1 MSVASQPAS
10 PADIPGQRA
19 RFLAAGTKN
28 GVVLV
33 WDVRASV
40 SRSSEYSNNIEPL
53 RIIYT
58 DSPEISSLALTSLYL
73 VAGGN
78 DGLVQAWD
86 PLASTMSPITTL
98 HSRHASR
105 ARRRLVQAQASA
117 QGVGINMFAAGAVC
131 LDPDPTVLRGAV
143 SLGNQLRWW
152 SFSSSAAD
160 QYKSSKRRLRRT
172 ERGTNQAND
181 RFAGTGRVN
190 FKGYIEN
197 EKFELEREKIQ
208 RQKQAERKAAR
219 YGTELLED
227 EDEALAYALLLSQE
241 NAEAEEKKRR
251 ESEFI
256 ELSRQDTIKPSV
268 QSSSNNGTSTSEEDL
283 DPEIAEAIRL
293 SLAEGNESDPF
304 WSDSTDPS
312 PFDIPIK
319 YAKGKKSASNSP
331 WGTPA
336 KHGKGA
342 GGSGVGNELSDLEFA
357 MQLSLAEEQSRK
369 EMEEDQFPALSPRPG
384 GGKGKGKARGW

>member
-1 MSVASQPAS
+1 
-10 PADIPGQRA
+10 
-19 RFLAAGTKN
+19 
-28 GVVLV
+28 
-33 WDVRASV
+33 
-40 SRSSEYSNNIEPL
+40 
-53 RIIYT
+53 
-58 DSPEISSLALTSLYL
+58 
-73 VAGGN
+73 
-78 DGLVQAWD
+78 
-86 PLASTMSPITTL
+86 
-98 HSRHASR
+98 
-105 ARRRLVQAQASA
+105 
-117 QGVGINMFAAGAVC
+117 
-131 LDPDPTVLRGAV
+131 
-143 SLGNQLRWW
+143 
-152 SFSSSAAD
+152 
-160 QYKSSKRRLRRT
+160 
-172 ERGTNQAND
+172 
-181 RFAGTGRVN
+181 
-190 FKGYIEN
+190 
-197 EKFELEREKIQ
+197 
-208 RQKQAERKAAR
+208 
-219 YGTELLED
+219 
-227 EDEALAYALLLSQE
+227 LLLSQE

-268 QSSSNNGTSTSEEDL
+268 QSSSNNGISTSEEDL

-293 SLAEGNESDPF
+293 SLAEGNGSDPF

-342 GGSGVGNELSDLEFA
+342 GGSSNGDELSDLEFA